1 MNTYMPVKA
10 MPIENSTRTV
20 NQKLRRPLHKHTPHQ
35 CSFGRCD
42 RTSLMLPA
50 GK

>member
-20 NQKLRRPLHKHTPHQ
+20 NQKLRRPLHKHTSRKCLGGHL
-35 CSFGRCD
+35 SI
-42 RTSLMLPA
+42 
-50 GK
+50 